1 MIITPFEIIVYI
13 CVKNCHCDKSVFL
26 TWKCWIKSYYV
37 NLDVMDSSYESKC
50 TYGSNGVGLT
60 VIWLWNYY
68 GKYYISKG
76 VTMKMGMKIGCD
88 LIALLKFLSEVY
100 VARIGN
106 K

>member
-1 MIITPFEIIVYI
+1 MKLLCTYVLKTAIVTNL
-13 CVKNCHCDKSVFL
+13 CFQHENVGLNP
-26 TWKCWIKSYYV
+26 IK
-37 NLDVMDSSYESKC
+37 SYESKC
-50 TYGSNGVGLT
+50 TYGSKGVGLT

-100 VARIGN
+100 VARIGD